1 MKILRQLR
9 SLFQKES
16 LDAEMAEEMRLHLEL
31 RSALNEKAGMSPEEA
46 HYAAQRE
53 FGNVA
58 SIQEQAREV
67 RRWRW
72 VDDFLQDVRHGVRL
86 LRKNAGFT
94 LAAVTILSLG
104 IGANTAVFNLV
115 HSLLFAP
122 PTYAQPAEIVR
133 LQSQDTR
140 DPQKLRD
147 FSYPAYREIR
157 AHNEFLSDPLATML
171 LVAGLGE
178 QGETRRIASAV
189 VSANYFK
196 VLGVQPV
203 EGRTFRPEEEAPG
216 QAAPVV
222 IVSHAFW
229 KKHRLDPALLG
240 STLLINS
247 RPFTVIGIMPAGFTG
262 TTNLFFTELWFP
274 LGAYEQVVT
283 AGGQAAGHTLDDPD
297 QAGLTILGRLKP
309 GLTIAT
315 TGPAL
320 QALGATLARTF
331 PLQQKDQRLVM
342 AAPTRFASH
351 GNDVA
356 VGWVGF
362 LLLGLAGIVLVVA
375 CLNLANMLLARGTM
389 RQKEIALRLAL
400 GGGRARIV
408 RQLLTE
414 GLLLA
419 LLGGSGG
426 LLLSL
431 WSSDLLSASL
441 GRMIPVDLVWSGRP
455 SWAVLA
461 AAFGFCL
468 VSVPVFGLGPA
479 LRLSRGDL
487 MALLKEQSAVIVRRH
502 WRFLPRNPLVAVQIA
517 LSLAL
522 LTTAALFIRSAASA
536 GAAETG
542 LKADRVF
549 LVELDADLGGIGQT
563 QVRSLYQRLG
573 GRLAALPGV
582 EQVGAAVD
590 VPLGGQDLEKR
601 VQRAGEPPSLT
612 SAKWNGVSE
621 EYFAAAGLPLVRG
634 RAFTA
639 TEAADAASHPVV
651 IVNDRLAQKLW
662 PEGEPLG
669 RLVQLADDPS
679 VSYEVIGVVPAT
691 RHTLFESQPD
701 PGIYLPLARGFQSH
715 LFYHVKVGP
724 ALAADE
730 AATVDLFRRVVHEVD
745 PTLPILSL
753 KSFRAH
759 LDHNI
764 QIWIVRSGAAIFSVF
779 GGLALCLAIAGVYG
793 VVACS
798 VTQRTREIGIRMALG
813 APAGGVQRMI
823 VGEGMV
829 TLASGLVAGFLLALG
844 IGKVVGSL
852 LYRVG
857 AFDPVA
863 LTAAPTLLAFATFL
877 ACWLP
882 ARRAAKV
889 DPMVALRA
897 E

>member
-1 MKILRQLR
+1 
-9 SLFQKES
+9 
-16 LDAEMAEEMRLHLEL
+16 MAEEMRLHVEL
-31 RSALNEKAGMSPEEA
+31 QAERNVNAGMNQTEA
-46 HYAAQRE
+46 HYAALRQ
-53 FGNVA
+53 FGNAGV
-58 SIQEQAREV
+58 IQEQARDV
-67 RRWRW
+67 RGWRW
-72 VDDFLQDVRHGVRL
+72 ADDFLQDLRHGVRL
-86 LRKNAGFT
+86 LLKNAGFT
-94 LAAVTILSLG
+94 LAAVTILALG

-115 HSLLFAP
+115 HTLLFAP
-122 PTYAQPAEIVR
+122 PTYARPGEVVR
-133 LQSQDTR
+133 LQSQDSR
-140 DPQKLRD
+140 DPKKIRD
-147 FSYPAYREIR
+147 FSYLAYRDIR
-157 AHNEFLSDPLATML
+157 ATNDFLSDTLATAL

-178 QGETRRIASAV
+178 KGDTRRIASAA
-189 VSANYFK
+189 VSANYFA
-196 VLGVQPV
+196 VLGVQPAQ
-203 EGRTFRPEEEAPG
+203 GRAFRPEEETPG
-216 QAAPVV
+216 QASPVV

-229 KKHRLDPALLG
+229 KKHQLDAAMLG

-247 RPFTVIGIMPAGFTG
+247 RPYTVIGIMPEGFTG

-274 LGAYEQVVT
+274 LGVYDLVVG
-283 AGGQAAGHTLDDPD
+283 AGGKDSGHQLSDPD
-297 QAGLTILGRLKP
+297 SADLMVIGRLKP
-309 GLTIAT
+309 GLTVAT
-315 TGPAL
+315 AEPAL
-320 QALGATLARTF
+320 QALGASLARVY
-331 PLQQKDQRLVM
+331 PAQQKDQRLTM
-342 AAPTRFASH
+342 APPSRFASH
-351 GNDVA
+351 SNDIAVA
-356 VGWVGF
+356 WVGF
-362 LLLGLAGIVLVVA
+362 LLLGMAGIVLLVA
-375 CLNLANMLLARGTM
+375 CLNLANMLLARGAA

-400 GGGRARIV
+400 GGGRSRIV

-419 LLGGSGG
+419 LLGGAGG
-426 LLLSL
+426 LLLAF

-455 SWAVLA
+455 SPAVLA

-468 VSVPVFGLGPA
+468 ASVPVFGLGPA

-487 MALLKEQSAVIVRRH
+487 MTLLKEQSAVIVRRR

-536 GAAETG
+536 SAAETG

-549 LVELDADLGGIGQT
+549 LIELDADLGGLAPVQAR
-563 QVRSLYQRLG
+563 QLYSRLG
-573 GRLAALPGV
+573 ARLAGLPGV
-582 EQVGAAVD
+582 ESASVATD
-590 VPLGGQDLEKR
+590 VPLSGQDPEKR
-601 VQRAGEPPSLT
+601 VQRAGEGESAT
-612 SAKWNGVSE
+612 SAKWNGVGE
-621 EYFAAAGLPLVRG
+621 DYFSAAGLTLQRG
-634 RAFTA
+634 RTFSA
-639 TEAADAASHPVV
+639 TEANEAGSNPVV
-651 IVNDRLAQKLW
+651 IVNDRLARQLW
-662 PEGEPLG
+662 PDGEPLG
-669 RLVQLADDPS
+669 RLVQLADDPA

-701 PGIYLPLARGFQSH
+701 PGFYLPLARGFQGH
-715 LFYHVKVGP
+715 VYYHVKVRP
-724 ALAADE
+724 ELAADE
-730 AATVDLFRRVVHEVD
+730 TATADLLRRAVHEVD

-753 KSFRAH
+753 KSFAVH
-759 LDHNI
+759 LDSNI
-764 QIWIVRSGAAIFSVF
+764 QIWIVRSGAEIFSAF

-829 TLASGLVAGFLLALG
+829 TLASGVAAGFLMALG
-844 IGKVVGSL
+844 IGKMVGSL

-863 LTAAPTLLAFATFL
+863 LTLAPALLALATFL

-889 DPMVALRA
+889 DPVIALRA